1 MRAISEA
8 LTVVLLILVTI
19 VAISVVSLYYIHVVN
34 LNQFSLEQ
42 ELKSQYIQAG
52 QILSVVYYRQ
62 QDNNSYFY
70 VENIGNIPINISK
83 IYVNGTSVNF
93 EICNSTNK
101 HVHVLYPQIVYVI
114 QIPKN
119 TTTIIIQTT
128 NNNLI
133 YLEA

>member
-93 EICNSTNK
+93 VIYNSTNTY
-101 HVHVLYPQIVYVI
+101 VRVLYPQIVYVI